1 MHMPERPRSTGA
13 AFLLGHERQ
22 SSEIYRQ
29 SNGAQAG
36 RFAAVLPGLASIDR
50 LPRKSGG
57 HAGLDAR
64 GRRDRRSATIIRDW
78 LATKA
83 NRQ

>member
-1 MHMPERPRSTGA
+1 M
-13 AFLLGHERQ
+13 LGQERQ

-36 RFAAVLPGLASIDR
+36 RFASVLPGLAAIDR

-57 HAGLDAR
+57 HAGLNAQ
-64 GRRDRRSATIIRDW
+64 GRCDRRSATIIRDW
-78 LATKA
+78 LAIRP